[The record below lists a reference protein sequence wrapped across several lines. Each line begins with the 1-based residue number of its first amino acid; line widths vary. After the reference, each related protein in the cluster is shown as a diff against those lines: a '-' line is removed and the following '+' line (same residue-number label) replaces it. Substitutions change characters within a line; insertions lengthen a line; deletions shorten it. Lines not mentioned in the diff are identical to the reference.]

1 MFEQIDGIP
10 TREQQRLREY
20 DPTDVQAEVLVFDV
34 IEPKYIGAM
43 QFQTDAQKEQY
54 AAILGGRQALVGAR
68 RFFSAR
74 SYNR

>member
-1 MFEQIDGIP
+1 MFAQIEGIP
-10 TREQQRLREY
+10 TREQQRLKAF

-43 QFQTDAQKEQY
+43 QFQTEAHKEQY
-54 AAILGGRQALVGAR
+54 AAILGGRQALVGTK